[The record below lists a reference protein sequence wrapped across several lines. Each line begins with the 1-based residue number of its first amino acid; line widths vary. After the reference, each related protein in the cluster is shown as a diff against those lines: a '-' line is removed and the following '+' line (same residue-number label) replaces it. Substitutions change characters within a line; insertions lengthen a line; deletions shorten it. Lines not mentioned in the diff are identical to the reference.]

1 MDLDLGPVP
10 CPEDG
15 CGATI
20 TCSLDDVTNGRTK
33 TCRNGH
39 AVKLV
44 DQGGGARK
52 VTKSLKD
59 LDRSLAKLN
68 RSFKI

>member
-1 MDLDLGPVP
+1 VS

-20 TCSLDDVTNGRTK
+20 SCSLDDVTNGRTK

-39 AVKLV
+39 SGKLV

-52 VTKSLKD
+52 VTDSMKD
-59 LDRSLAKLN
+59 LDRSLARLN
-68 RSFKI
+68 RSFRI